1 MRPRPTGASSTVADD
16 SGKGS
21 LVTAWIWDEKQSHGG
36 CGRGRDTQNIQFM
49 NVHSIIGTSQSY
61 YINKTYQNKS
71 KKDFTFLFCCFENVC
86 LY

>member
-36 CGRGRDTQNIQFM
+36 CGRGRDTQNTLIHECTFNYRHIPILCQQ
-49 NVHSIIGTSQSY
+49 NVSEQVQKRFH
-61 YINKTYQNKS
+61 
-71 KKDFTFLFCCFENVC
+71 FLV
-86 LY
+86 LLP